1 MSVDLELTAHLHQW
15 AQRLAAD
22 ELPAGWDIVPGDRLP
37 RRITPELRIYY
48 REFRCRSP
56 LDNLRGLLLGSPATR
71 TRSWRRL
78 RYVGIGAPENLAWGK
93 LPGAREYLFTEAP
106 AGRDIAT
113 WLTSTVAGRAG
124 ETLAIRRQLLE
135 ALGIFVGR
143 VHATGFVPGDLKASD
158 VFAAR
163 LEDRFQFTLIN
174 NERTVQ
180 KQPPSGRML
189 LRNLMELNLLPPAAI
204 SRTDRMRF
212 LSPGVGNCESCRP
225 SRPKCSLP
233 RPTTGPCA
241 QCMKAAGCDRR
252 PCWRP
257 ARSSAK
263 LTRAGQAAQAFTHY
277 EERPLTF
284 TAGTI
289 EELNL
294 LLQPD
299 SSTLDR
305 GIKVHSSARRE
316 VIAACQSL
324 FDRGWSRNPTAA
336 T

>member
-1 MSVDLELTAHLHQW
+1 MSVDPELTAHLHQC

-22 ELPAGWDIVPGDRLP
+22 ELPAGWDIVPGVTGYRVAHNA
-37 RRITPELRIYY
+37 ELRIYY
-48 REFRCRSP
+48 REFHCRSP
-56 LDNLRGLLLGSPATR
+56 LDNLRGFLLGSPATR
-71 TRSWRRL
+71 TRRAGEAL

-106 AGRDIAT
+106 AGQDIAT

-212 LSPGVGNCESCRP
+212 FVAWRRQLRELSPIEAKVLAAEAYHWAMRSMYESGR
-225 SRPKCSLP
+225 L
-233 RPTTGPCA
+233 
-241 QCMKAAGCDRR
+241 
-252 PCWRP
+252 
-257 ARSSAK
+257 
-263 LTRAGQAAQAFTHY
+263 
-277 EERPLTF
+277 
-284 TAGTI
+284 
-289 EELNL
+289 
-294 LLQPD
+294 
-299 SSTLDR
+299 
-305 GIKVHSSARRE
+305 
-316 VIAACQSL
+316 
-324 FDRGWSRNPTAA
+324 
-336 T
+336 